1 MVLNQAAEA
10 DGAFQF
16 NDKVSVAVSLQPGY
30 RVEWRGVDAIRGPF
44 ATIYMN
50 QDRFVAFDVVPPPV
64 TPTPIPRPVPFYQ
77 PRPRAIERPTIVPTP
92 TPRPVRT
99 YALTVEVVPK
109 EGGSVSPEG
118 VTRHRAGIQVSMTA
132 TPADGYVFSHWSE
145 PCHTSLDCMVTMD
158 GDKMFTA
165 HFTPVFELTTFPSP
179 ADGGVVVPSNA
190 TLHRAS
196 TQVTVMA
203 SPAEGRQFSQW
214 TGDCSGSGACVVAMD
229 SGKSVTAEFVRVFDL
244 TTEAIPPE
252 GGAILPEG
260 KTSHREDTQVTVIAS
275 PADGYQF
282 SEWGGDCSGN
292 GPCVVT
298 IEGHETVTA
307 KFLPVS
313 DLTVTADPEDGGTV
327 MPGGV
332 TSYVASTQVIV
343 LAHPGPDY
351 RFSNW
356 SGACTGDGAC
366 VVRID
371 DDAAVTAKF
380 DRGIDLTVTS
390 NPPNGGAVLPEGG
403 ASHKLDTT
411 VTIFASPAEGYQF
424 SEWTGDCTGSGD
436 CVVTMD
442 DDKSVAANFV
452 RVFTLTTQANPVGDG
467 TVSPDNATAHTAG
480 SQVTVIANPA
490 DGYQFSEWR
499 GDCTGRGSK
508 QFQK

>member
-1 MVLNQAAEA
+1 M
-10 DGAFQF
+10 
-16 NDKVSVAVSLQPGY
+16 
-30 RVEWRGVDAIRGPF
+30 
-44 ATIYMN
+44 
-50 QDRFVAFDVVPPPV
+50 
-64 TPTPIPRPVPFYQ
+64 
-77 PRPRAIERPTIVPTP
+77 TIV
-92 TPRPVRT
+92 
-99 YALTVEVVPK
+99 AN
-109 EGGSVSPEG
+109 
-118 VTRHRAGIQVSMTA
+118 
-132 TPADGYVFSHWSE
+132 PADGY
-145 PCHTSLDCMVTMD
+145 
-158 GDKMFTA
+158 
-165 HFTPVFELTTFPSP
+165 
-179 ADGGVVVPSNA
+179 
-190 TLHRAS
+190 
-196 TQVTVMA
+196 
-203 SPAEGRQFSQW
+203 QFSQW
-214 TGDCSGSGACVVAMD
+214 TGDCSGSGDCVVTMD

-252 GGAILPEG
+252 GGAMFPEG
-260 KTSHREDTQVTVIAS
+260 RTSHREDAQVTVITS

-282 SEWGGDCSGN
+282 SEWGGDCSGD

-298 IEGHETVTA
+298 IKGHETVTA

-343 LAHPGPDY
+343 LAHPGPGY

-356 SGACTGDGAC
+356 SGACTGDGPC

-371 DDAAVTAKF
+371 GDATVTAKF